1 MANVTTTA
9 WALYREAMAAEFGD
23 LELVARAAKR
33 GTKEQKKAAKA
44 KIFGLCMSMAHKG
57 QTWANAVA
65 KTCSKA
71 WGKLVDVCWSY
82 VSGRGL
88 METEKVKSGVTDAA
102 EMIEAMIACGNLKKM
117 LTSWEYEF
125 YCQNS
130 DRLAKYGKST
140 KFSDKQ
146 VAVITKMYNKVSA

>member
-1 MANVTTTA
+1 MASVTAEA
-9 WALYREAMAAEFGD
+9 WTLYKEAMDATSGD
-23 LELVARAAKR
+23 LDLITRAAKC
-33 GTKEQKKAAKA
+33 GTKEEMKAAKA

-65 KTCSKA
+65 KTCVKA
-71 WGKLVDVCWSY
+71 WGKLVDVCWAY

-88 METEKVKSGVTDAA
+88 MEAEKVKTGATEAA
-102 EMIEAMIACGNLKKM
+102 EMIEAMIACGNLKKI

-146 VAVITKMYNKVSA
+146 IAVITKMYNKASA